1 MPRADSPEELARE
14 IVRGEARA
22 IGRALTWIE
31 AGDPRAAALSALLP
45 DHHVTFRLGLTGAPG
60 VGKSS
65 LVAALIDELRRQ
77 GERVAVLAVDP
88 TSPISGGA
96 LLGDRVRMARHA
108 EDPLVFIRSLASR
121 TGVGGIAASTDEAAD
136 LLARAGFPIVLIET
150 VGVGQLE
157 MEIVEEADEVWLLL
171 SPESGDAMQLLKG
184 GVAEKVDRLVL
195 NKSDRPGADRLQQLA
210 EEMAHDRGGLVPM
223 ATSCETGEG
232 IAELAELLRKR
243 AADSLSAPDRERQVR
258 RIRRRIRRRA
268 ERVWIAAGFARA
280 GGEEQLERLAGEVD
294 RGETDLAAAVLQ
306 LTGPRSTGPM
316 TGEWAAEPPCPKEN
330 DG

>member
-1 MPRADSPEELARE
+1 MPRADSPEALTEE
-14 IVRGEARA
+14 ITRGEARA
-22 IGRALTWIE
+22 IGRAITWIE
-31 AGDPRAAALSALLP
+31 AGDPRAQTLTTLLP
-45 DHHVTFRLGLTGAPG
+45 DPEITFRLGLTGAPG

-65 LVAALIDELRRQ
+65 LVAALTDELRRQ

-108 EDPLVFIRSLASR
+108 EDDGVFIRSLASR
-121 TGVGGIAASTDEAAD
+121 TGVGGIAGSTDEAAD

-195 NKSDRPGADRLQQLA
+195 NKSDRPGADRLRQLA
-210 EEMAHDRGGLVPM
+210 EEIVHDRGGDPPL

-232 IAELAELLRKR
+232 IEDLAKLLRER
-243 AADSLSAPDRERQVR
+243 AAGARNAPDRERRIR
-258 RIRRRIRRRA
+258 RIRRRLRRRA
-268 ERVWIAAGFARA
+268 ERQWIADGLARA
-280 GGEEQLERLAGEVD
+280 GGEELLERLAGEVD
-294 RGETDLAAAVLQ
+294 RGERDLAAAVLR
-306 LTGPRSTGPM
+306 LTARGTSS
-316 TGEWAAEPPCPKEN
+316 EEN